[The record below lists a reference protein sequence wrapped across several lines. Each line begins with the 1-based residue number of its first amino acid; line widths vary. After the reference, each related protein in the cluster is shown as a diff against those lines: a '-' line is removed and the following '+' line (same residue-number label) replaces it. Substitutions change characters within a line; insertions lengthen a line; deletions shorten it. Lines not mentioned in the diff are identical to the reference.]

1 MIILITSAKE
11 ITETTITT
19 IQQVLLQFAEE
30 QVLLQFIYVR

>member
-11 ITETTITT
+11 ITETTITA
-19 IQQVLLQFAEE
+19 IKQVLLQFAEE

>member
-1 MIILITSAKE
+1 MIILITSTKE

-19 IQQVLLQFAEE
+19 IKQVLLQFTEE